1 VANNGRKRRPHD
13 SPDYRRRRDALMRTA
28 TPFTKCIRCGRRLQ
42 DHPPHRN
49 GRPATWHAGHV
60 IDGDN
65 RGALALEASTCN
77 TAAGGALGNQ
87 RRWGPD
93 RVPGASR
100 ATARSGDSPRWPH
113 FPGHFDLENPTS
125 VGGPP
130 CVLYG
135 GAMCPVCQDHRKRN
149 SKPKG

>member
-1 VANNGRKRRPHD
+1 MKGNGRKVHDAASYRARRA
-13 SPDYRRRRDALMRTA
+13 ALMKTI
-28 TPFTKCIRCGRRLQ
+28 TPTTRCIRCGLMAHQ
-42 DHPPHRN
+42 HPQRHKT
-49 GRPATWHAGHV
+49 GKAAAWQCGHTVAG
-60 IDGDN
+60 N
-65 RGALALEASTCN
+65 NAAPLALEWSTCN
-77 TAAGGALGNQ
+77 LSHGGALGNA

-93 RVPGASR
+93 RVPGTSR
-100 ATARSGDSPRWPH
+100 ATARSGDRPRWPH
-113 FPGHFDLENPTS
+113 FAGHFDLENPTS